1 MANAMKLFY
10 DSSGLKIN
18 TNKTKA
24 LASRGVQQ
32 EVRAEISS
40 IAPIPFVSNLGR
52 YLSFPLH
59 GGRNHGG
66 RFNFMLEN
74 VHKKLVSWKTNMLSM
89 AGRVY

>member
-40 IAPIPFVSNLGR
+40 IAPIPFVSNLG
-52 YLSFPLH
+52 
-59 GGRNHGG
+59 
-66 RFNFMLEN
+66 
-74 VHKKLVSWKTNMLSM
+74 
-89 AGRVY
+89 